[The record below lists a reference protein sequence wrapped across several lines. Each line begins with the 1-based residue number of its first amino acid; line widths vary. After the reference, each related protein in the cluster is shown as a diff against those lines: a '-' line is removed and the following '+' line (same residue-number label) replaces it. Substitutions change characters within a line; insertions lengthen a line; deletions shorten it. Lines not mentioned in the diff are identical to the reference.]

1 MRIVENINGIHVNIK
16 FTSGINCID
25 LGISG
30 SGKTFL
36 MTLIEAYCVKNS
48 IECRFFNYNTRGEDI
63 KTILNNIEDRDSVVL
78 LDNADLY
85 MSDEISNLMHKY
97 KNVTFIISI
106 KRRLR
111 LGEPYKL
118 FRLSYNDLS
127 LSCEEVNI

>member
-1 MRIVENINGIHVNIK
+1 MHRFRYIRKWKNIFNDTYRSI
-16 FTSGINCID
+16 
-25 LGISG
+25 LR
-30 SGKTFL
+30 
-36 MTLIEAYCVKNS
+36 KNS

-127 LSCEEVNI
+127 LSCEDKYGV